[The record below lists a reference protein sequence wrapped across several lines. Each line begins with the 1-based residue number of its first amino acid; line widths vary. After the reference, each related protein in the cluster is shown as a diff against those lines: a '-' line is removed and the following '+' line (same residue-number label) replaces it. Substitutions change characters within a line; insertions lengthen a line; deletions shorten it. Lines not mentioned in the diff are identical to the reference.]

1 MEMGAGNIWKN
12 YMKPLN
18 EEIQQCTPL
27 SDDVCDDSVNIL
39 SHFDIYFYIF
49 MTFMTVMFHLFYV
62 LPVHSREIQVWGHL
76 LC

>member
-1 MEMGAGNIWKN
+1 
-12 YMKPLN
+12 MKPLN

-39 SHFDIYFYIF
+39 SHFDIYVYIF

-62 LPVHSREIQVWGHL
+62 LPVHSREIQV
-76 LC
+76 